1 MKRIAALLFLA
12 IFLLNMAGVYVYFI
26 ARLYDIK
33 AEMRLALKAKPAE
46 ELEVLELTVDGF
58 QQARVDEHEI
68 ELNGNMYDIARIE
81 KQGNHLVIYC
91 LHDEAEDNLLSL
103 LDSML
108 KNASKDKKQAPV
120 SGMLFLL
127 AFVAKTNLQLP
138 ALSSFASHPCTF
150 YSISLMETTRTV
162 LGPPPRG

>member
-1 MKRIAALLFLA
+1 
-12 IFLLNMAGVYVYFI
+12 MAGVYVYFI

-46 ELEVLELTVDGF
+46 ELEVLELTVAGF

-68 ELNGNMYDIARIE
+68 EVRGNMYDIARIE
-81 KQGNHLVIYC
+81 KKGNNLVIYC

-108 KNASKDKKQAPV
+108 KNASKDKKQVPV
-120 SGMLFLL
+120 NGMLFLL
-127 AFVAKTNLQLP
+127 AFVAKADLQIS
-138 ALSSFASHPCTF
+138 ALSSIASHPCTF